1 MARGSINRT
10 TNLCAGAQ
18 IGGARPYQEDY
29 FRFHA
34 ETRDG
39 GGANALL
46 VLADGMGGHAGGA
59 EASETAVTRFIERF
73 EKIEGGPA
81 ECLRESLRVANE
93 AVGERAAQ
101 TATNMGCTLVGCLV
115 AGDDA
120 HWISVG
126 DSPLWLLDGEELRR
140 LNADHSMRPLL
151 EEEVAAG
158 RMTPEE
164 LAADYRVHQ
173 LRSAVMGL
181 DLELVDQNP
190 APLRL
195 QAGQQLILAS
205 DGIETLAEKKI
216 AAICAGRATPADAAR
231 ALLDAVEQRRAPQQ
245 DNATVLVYRHP
256 AAPD

>member
-1 MARGSINRT
+1 MNQIA
-10 TNLCAGAQ
+10 NLCAGAQ

-34 ETRDG
+34 VARG
-39 GGANALL
+39 SGGADALL

-59 EASETAVTRFIERF
+59 EASETAVTRFTECF
-73 EKIEGGPA
+73 GKIGGGPA
-81 ECLRESLRVANE
+81 ERLREALRVANE
-93 AVGERAAQ
+93 AVGERAAR
-101 TATNMGCTLVGCLV
+101 TGTNMGCTLVGCLV

-164 LAADYRVHQ
+164 LAMDYRVHQ

-181 DLELVDQNP
+181 DLDLVDQNRK
-190 APLRL
+190 PLRL
-195 QAGQQLILAS
+195 RAGQQLILAS

-216 AAICAGRATPADAAR
+216 AAVCAAHAAPADAVR

>member
-1 MARGSINRT
+1 MAGDSVKKT
-10 TNLCAGAQ
+10 ADLCAGCQ

-29 FRFHA
+29 FRCHA
-34 ETRDG
+34 AARDG
-39 GGANALL
+39 GGADALL

-59 EASETAVTRFIERF
+59 EASETAVTRFTERF
-73 EKIEGGPA
+73 EKLEGGPA
-81 ECLRESLRVANE
+81 ERLREALRAANE
-93 AVGERAAQ
+93 AVGERAAR
-101 TATNMGCTLVGCLV
+101 TATNMGCTLAGCLV

-158 RMTPEE
+158 RMTREE

-173 LRSAVMGL
+173 LRSAVMGMRL
-181 DLELVDQNP
+181 DLVDQNP

-195 QAGQQLILAS
+195 RAGQQLILAS
-205 DGIETLAEKKI
+205 DGIETLAEEEI
-216 AAICAGRATPADAAR
+216 AAVCAARAAPADAAR
-231 ALLDAVEQRRAPQQ
+231 ALLDAVEQRRAPHQ
-245 DNATVLVYRHP
+245 DNATALVYRHP
-256 AAPD
+256 AAPE